1 MKIRSIAL
9 GAFLIGISGV
19 ASAIEK
25 SAAEATT
32 NMVEVTK
39 TGSYTSGSWTYRYIV
54 LEDGPHKGY
63 VQGFLMYRDK
73 ELLDPKGANA
83 FISTPWGWLQ
93 WTPRPQSARGNWL
106 PVKVKPAEGRE
117 LPDPATHPEI
127 ISNPPPTPARP

>member
-1 MKIRSIAL
+1 
-9 GAFLIGISGV
+9 
-19 ASAIEK
+19 
-25 SAAEATT
+25 
-32 NMVEVTK
+32 
-39 TGSYTSGSWTYRYIV
+39 
-54 LEDGPHKGY
+54 
-63 VQGFLMYRDK
+63 MYRDK
-73 ELLDPKGANA
+73 ELLDPKDANA